1 MGVLFSRRDES
12 PFPEPIVPPYPLAYG
27 GTSVDNAMQL
37 DAVWAC
43 VSLLSETVGMMPVL
57 AYDVK
62 AGKDAPMPAKNQPS
76 LLTSPTV
83 RLSMQEWLAQMMC
96 SLLLRGNA
104 YAEWTP
110 GGGGQ
115 LVPLN
120 PDKVRVTV
128 EDGKVIYRVGGEI
141 RSNIFHMTGKVMP
154 GDVVGL
160 SPISYASQM
169 LQTAMSI
176 DAFARGYFQDAPHP
190 ASVLQSD
197 QPINQDQAR
206 QIKDRVM
213 AAGQSREPMVLGLGL
228 KMETLSVTPEESQFL
243 ATQQF
248 NVERICRIFGVPPQM
263 VGGGSSGQN
272 ITYANITQRRLD
284 FLTFSV
290 QGWLTRFENALSPLL
305 PGRQHVRFDTS
316 ALIRMT
322 PMDQAIVADKYVKTG
337 VVTINKVRADMGLE
351 TVPWGDEPY
360 LPGMSSAA
368 AGATV
373 SSEGES

>member
-1 MGVLFSRRDES
+1 
-12 PFPEPIVPPYPLAYG
+12 
-27 GTSVDNAMQL
+27 
-37 DAVWAC
+37 
-43 VSLLSETVGMMPVL
+43 
-57 AYDVK
+57 
-62 AGKDAPMPAKNQPS
+62 MPAKNQPS

-120 PDKVRVTV
+120 PDKVKVTV

>member
-1 MGVLFSRRDES
+1 MGVLFSRRDQS
-12 PFPEPIVPPYPLAYG
+12 PFPEPIIPPYPLAYG

-120 PDKVRVTV
+120 PDKVKVTV

-190 ASVLQSD
+190 AAVLQSD

-351 TVPWGDEPY
+351 SVPWGDEPY

>member
-1 MGVLFSRRDES
+1 MGAIFSRRDQS
-12 PFPEPIVPPYPLAYG
+12 PFPEPIIPPYPLAFG
-27 GTSVDNAMQL
+27 GSTVDNAMRL

-43 VSLLSETVGMMPVL
+43 VSLLSETVAMMPVL

-62 AGKDAPMPAKNQPS
+62 DGQDAPLPAKKQPKLLVQPS
-76 LLTSPTV
+76 PRLT
-83 RLSMQEWLAQMMC
+83 MQEWLAQMMC

-104 YAEWTP
+104 YAEYV
-110 GGGGQ
+110 GGQ

-120 PDKVRVTV
+120 PDKVKVTV
-128 EDGKVIYRVGGEI
+128 EEGQVVYRLAGEI
-141 RSNIFHMTGKVMP
+141 KKNIFHMPGKVMP

-160 SPISYASQM
+160 SPISYAASM
-169 LQTAMSI
+169 LQTALAI
-176 DAFARGYFQDAPHP
+176 DDFARGYFQDAPHP
-190 ASVLQSD
+190 AAVFESD
-197 QPINQDQAR
+197 QPINQEQAR

-213 AAGQSREPMVLGLGL
+213 ASGQSREPMVLGLGL
-228 KMETLSVTPEESQFL
+228 KMQTLSVTPEESQFL

-305 PGRQHVRFDTS
+305 PGSQHVRFDTS
-316 ALIRMT
+316 SLIRMT
-322 PMDQAIVADKYVKTG
+322 PMDQAIVNDKYIKTG
-337 VVTINKVRADMGLE
+337 TLTINKVRTDLGLG
-351 TVPWGDEPY
+351 TVEWGDEPY

-373 SSEGES
+373 SSEGVIDG

>member
-1 MGVLFSRRDES
+1 MGVLFSRRDQS

-190 ASVLQSD
+190 AAVLQSD

-351 TVPWGDEPY
+351 PVPWGEEPY

>member
-1 MGVLFSRRDES
+1 MGVLFSRRDQS

-351 TVPWGDEPY
+351 TVPWGEEPY

>member
-1 MGVLFSRRDES
+1 MGVLFSRRDQS

-120 PDKVRVTV
+120 PDKVKVTV

-190 ASVLQSD
+190 AAVLQSD

>member
-1 MGVLFSRRDES
+1 MGVLFSRRDQS

-104 YAEWTP
+104 YAEWTA

-176 DAFARGYFQDAPHP
+176 DAFARVFSGCP
-190 ASVLQSD
+190 AS
-197 QPINQDQAR
+197 
-206 QIKDRVM
+206 
-213 AAGQSREPMVLGLGL
+213 
-228 KMETLSVTPEESQFL
+228 
-243 ATQQF
+243 
-248 NVERICRIFGVPPQM
+248 GVGVA
-263 VGGGSSGQN
+263 VG
-272 ITYANITQRRLD
+272 
-284 FLTFSV
+284 
-290 QGWLTRFENALSPLL
+290 
-305 PGRQHVRFDTS
+305 
-316 ALIRMT
+316 
-322 PMDQAIVADKYVKTG
+322 
-337 VVTINKVRADMGLE
+337 
-351 TVPWGDEPY
+351 
-360 LPGMSSAA
+360 
-368 AGATV
+368 
-373 SSEGES
+373 

>member
-1 MGVLFSRRDES
+1 MGVLFSRRDQS

-120 PDKVRVTV
+120 PDKVKVTV

>member
-1 MGVLFSRRDES
+1 MGVLFSRRDQS

>member
-1 MGVLFSRRDES
+1 MGVLFSRRDQS

-305 PGRQHVRFDTS
+305 PGKQHVRFDTS

>member
-1 MGVLFSRRDES
+1 
-12 PFPEPIVPPYPLAYG
+12 
-27 GTSVDNAMQL
+27 
-37 DAVWAC
+37 
-43 VSLLSETVGMMPVL
+43 
-57 AYDVK
+57 
-62 AGKDAPMPAKNQPS
+62 MPAKNQPS

-305 PGRQHVRFDTS
+305 PGGQHVRFDTS

-337 VVTINKVRADMGLE
+337 VVTINKVRTDMGLE

-373 SSEGES
+373 SSVRVS

>member
-1 MGVLFSRRDES
+1 MGVLFSRRDQS
-12 PFPEPIVPPYPLAYG
+12 PFPEPIIPPYPLAYG

-351 TVPWGDEPY
+351 SVPWGEEPY

>member
-1 MGVLFSRRDES
+1 MGVLFSRRDQS

-76 LLTSPTV
+76 LLTAPTV

-120 PDKVRVTV
+120 PDKVKVTV

-190 ASVLQSD
+190 AAVLQSD

-351 TVPWGDEPY
+351 SVPWGEEPY

>member
-1 MGVLFSRRDES
+1 MGVLFSRRDQS

-322 PMDQAIVADKYVKTG
+322 PMDQAIVADKYIKTATF
-337 VVTINKVRADMGLE
+337 TINKVRADMGLE
-351 TVPWGDEPY
+351 PVPWGEEPY

>member
-1 MGVLFSRRDES
+1 MGVLFSRRDQS

-228 KMETLSVTPEESQFL
+228 KMDTLSVTPEESQFL